1 MTKAALVVLAGTESG
16 DGLGR
21 VVNAMITAKELK
33 ESGDEVALLFDGA
46 GTKWVATL
54 SEREHRYH
62 GLFEDVRDR
71 ITGACA
77 YCANAFGVRE
87 QVEAAEVALLDDFE
101 EHLSLRSYLA
111 DGYQVLT
118 F

>member
-1 MTKAALVVLAGTESG
+1 MTRAALVVLADTEAP

-33 ESGDEVALLFDGA
+33 ESGDEVALVFDGA
-46 GTKWVATL
+46 GTKWVAAL
-54 SEREHRYH
+54 NEDEHRYH

-71 ITGACA
+71 IVGACA
-77 YCANAFGVRE
+77 YCARAFGVKE
-87 QVEAAEVALLDDFE
+87 EVESADVELLDDFE
-101 EHLSLRSYLA
+101 EHPSLRSYLA
-111 DGYQVLT
+111 DGYHVLT

>member
-1 MTKAALVVLAGTESG
+1 
-16 DGLGR
+16 
-21 VVNAMITAKELK
+21 MITAKELK
-33 ESGDEVALLFDGA
+33 QSGDEVALLFDGA

-71 ITGACA
+71 ITGGCA

-101 EHLSLRSYLA
+101 EHPSLRSYLA

>member
-1 MTKAALVVLAGTESG
+1 MTKAALVVLADTESR

-46 GTKWVATL
+46 GTRWVAAL
-54 SEREHRYH
+54 SEGEHRYH
-62 GLFEDVRDR
+62 SLFEDVRDR
-71 ITGACA
+71 IVGACA
-77 YCANAFGVRE
+77 YCARAFGVRDE
-87 QVEAAEVALLDDFE
+87 VEAAEIALLDDFE
-101 EHLSLRSYLA
+101 EHPSLRSYLA
-111 DGYQVLT
+111 DGYHVLT

>member
-54 SEREHRYH
+54 SEREHRY
-62 GLFEDVRDR
+62 
-71 ITGACA
+71 TACSKTSA
-77 YCANAFGVRE
+77 TASPAPAPNAPTPSGSASR
-87 QVEAAEVALLDDFE
+87 
-101 EHLSLRSYLA
+101 
-111 DGYQVLT
+111 
-118 F
+118 

>member
-54 SEREHRYH
+54 GEGEHRYH

-101 EHLSLRSYLA
+101 EHPSLRSYLA

>member
-1 MTKAALVVLAGTESG
+1 MTKAALVVLADTEAG

-46 GTKWVATL
+46 GTKWVAAL
-54 SEREHRYH
+54 SEGEHRYH
-62 GLFEDVRDR
+62 ALFEDVRDR
-71 ITGACA
+71 IVGACA
-77 YCANAFGVRE
+77 YCAKAFGVRE
-87 QVEAAEVALLDDFE
+87 EVEAADVALLDDFE
-101 EHLSLRSYLA
+101 DHPSLRSFLV
-111 DGYQVLT
+111 DGYHVLT

>member
-1 MTKAALVVLAGTESG
+1 MPFPLRTAEPDCGPQLHHPGIEFSG
-16 DGLGR
+16 G
-21 VVNAMITAKELK
+21 
-33 ESGDEVALLFDGA
+33 VAVLFDGA
-46 GTKWVATL
+46 GTKWVAAL

-101 EHLSLRSYLA
+101 EHPSLRSYLA

>member
-1 MTKAALVVLAGTESG
+1 MTKAALVVLADTEAR

-46 GTKWVATL
+46 GTKWVGVL
-54 SEREHRYH
+54 SEDEHRYH
-62 GLFEDVRDR
+62 RLFQDVRDR
-71 ITGACA
+71 IVGARA
-77 YCANAFGVRE
+77 YCARAFGATE
-87 QVEAAEVALLDDFE
+87 DVEEAGVELLDDFE
-101 EHLSLRSYLA
+101 EHPSLRSFLA
-111 DGYQVLT
+111 DGYHVLT

>member
-33 ESGDEVALLFDGA
+33 QSGDEVALLFDGA

-101 EHLSLRSYLA
+101 EHPSLRSYLA